1 MINYR
6 MIANVL
12 GILVGIVGILMLSS
26 VVVALIYPGGH
37 PLRLLATCLAVITL
51 GFVVWRWIGGR
62 NAETRLGKRD
72 GFLIVTLGWL
82 LMTFAGTLPYLV
94 TGSISSFGDAFFETM
109 SGFTTTGASVLRN
122 IEDLHPSILLW
133 RSLSQWIGGMGIIVM
148 TIAILPILGIGGME
162 LFLAEAPGPT
172 SDKIH
177 PRIKE
182 TAKRLWLIYVS
193 LTAVLS
199 IVLWIEGM
207 SFFDALNHAFT
218 TMSTGGFSTKQS
230 SIAFFNSASIEWT
243 LVLFMF
249 MGGTNFTLLYF
260 LFKGKIDRLRKSD
273 EFKNYVG
280 IVFVTSLLIAGLV
293 YSVADMGI
301 SQTIRASFF
310 EVVSVITT
318 TGFVA
323 YDHTS
328 YSTVVT
334 FLFLFMAFIGA
345 MAGSTSGGI
354 KIVRH
359 MALGRNCFYELKRV
373 LHPRAVIPV
382 KINGKTVH
390 ENIITNVLV
399 FVLIYLVIFVTSTL
413 IMSFLGLDFQT
424 AIGSVAATLSNVG
437 PGIGSVGPTGDFA
450 DIPMFGKWFLSIIM
464 LIGRL
469 ELFTVLVI
477 FTPYFWRSN

>member
-1 MINYR
+1 

-12 GILVGIVGILMLSS
+12 GLLLAIVGVLMLSS
-26 VVVALIYPGGH
+26 VIVAFIYPDGH
-37 PLRLLATCLAVITL
+37 PWRLLLASSSVIGAGLVT
-51 GFVVWRWIGGR
+51 WRWVGKR
-62 NAETRLGKRD
+62 NPETRLGKRD

-94 TGSISSFGDAFFETM
+94 TGSIASFGDAFFETM

-148 TIAILPILGIGGME
+148 TIAIMPILGIGGME

-193 LTAVLS
+193 LTALLCT
-199 IVLWIEGM
+199 VLWIEGM

-230 SIAFFNSASIEWT
+230 SVAYFNSASIEWT
-243 LVLFMF
+243 LALFMF
-249 MGGTNFTLLYF
+249 LGGTNFTLLYF
-260 LFKGKIDRLRKSD
+260 LFRGKMEKLYNSD
-273 EFKNYVG
+273 EFRNYLGVVLVLG
-280 IVFVTSLLIAGLV
+280 ASIAMLIG
-293 YSVADMGI
+293 STADMGAH
-301 SQTIRASFF
+301 QTIRASVF
-310 EVVSVITT
+310 EVISVITT

-328 YSTVVT
+328 YSTVIT
-334 FLFLFMAFIGA
+334 FLFLFMTFIGG

-382 KINGKTVH
+382 KLNGKAVH
-390 ENIITNVLV
+390 ESIITNVLV
-399 FVLIYLVIFVTSTL
+399 FVLIYLVIFIASTL
-413 IMSFLGLDFQT
+413 AMSMIGLDFET
-424 AIGSVAATLSNVG
+424 SLGSVAATLSNVG
-437 PGIGSVGPTGDFA
+437 PGIGDVGPTGDFA
-450 DIPMFGKWFLSIIM
+450 DIPYFGKLFLSFLM

>member
-1 MINYR
+1 

-12 GILVGIVGILMLSS
+12 GILLSIIGILMLSI
-26 VVVALIYPGGH
+26 VPVAWYYPEGDPVG
-37 PLRLLATCLAVITL
+37 LLTVCLVIIAA
-51 GFVVWRWIGGR
+51 GFSAWRWIGQR
-62 NAETRLGKRD
+62 NAETTLRKRD

-82 LMTFAGTLPYLV
+82 LMTFAGTAPYLI
-94 TGSISSFGDAFFETM
+94 TNSISGFGDAFFETM

-182 TAKRLWLIYVS
+182 TAKRLWLIYVV
-193 LTAVLS
+193 LTAVLAS
-199 IVLWIEGM
+199 VLYLEGM
-207 SFFDALNHAFT
+207 TVFDAINHAFT

-230 SIAFFNSASIEWT
+230 SIAFFNSAAIEYT
-243 LVLFMF
+243 LVFFMLL
-249 MGGTNFTLLYF
+249 GGTNFTLLYF
-260 LFKGKIDRLRKSD
+260 LFKGNLERVLRND
-273 EFKNYVG
+273 EFKNYIGVIAVSSLIVG
-280 IVFVTSLLIAGLV
+280 VLV
-293 YSVADMGI
+293 YSASGYSGAD
-301 SQTIRASFF
+301 SLRASIF
-310 EVVSVITT
+310 EVVATITT

-328 YSTVVT
+328 WSTSLT
-334 FLFLFMAFIGA
+334 FLFLILMFVGG

-354 KIVRH
+354 KVVRH
-359 MALGRNCFYELKRV
+359 MALGRNCFLELKRV

-382 KINGKTVH
+382 KMNGKAVQ
-390 ENIITNVLV
+390 EGIITNVLV
-399 FVLIYLVIFVTSTL
+399 FVLIYMIIFVVSTFVMS
-413 IMSFLGLDFQT
+413 IMGLDFQT
-424 AIGSVAATLSNVG
+424 SIGAVATTLSNVG
-437 PGIGSVGPTGDFA
+437 PGIGAVGPAGDFA
-450 DIPMFGKWFLSIIM
+450 DVPLLGKWFLSFLM